1 VPAALYFLLL
11 EHGMAK
17 VLDNFRIKMGRLVRV
32 ANLSPRFGQNE
43 VMYALNVEDQDGG
56 NERWLLFT
64 ELEICKLSE
73 VSGITLHKPGRLYYH
88 HKIGKR
94 GRSLL
99 CMMKYGGAVG
109 FHRWNVALPDSL
121 LKRAEKRAQENP
133 EDIPEKSKIVG
144 LLD

>member
-1 VPAALYFLLL
+1 
-11 EHGMAK
+11 MAK

-43 VMYALNVEDQDGG
+43 LMYALNVEDQDGS

-64 ELEICKLSE
+64 EHEIDGLSE

-88 HKIGKR
+88 HKISGK

-99 CMMKYGGAVG
+99 CMCKYGGSPG
-109 FHRWNVALPDSL
+109 LHRYNVALPDSL
-121 LKRAEKRAQENP
+121 LKRATQRALENP
-133 EDIPEKSKIVG
+133 EDIPEKSKLDN